1 MEDLMPMHRF
11 LEWHAGQYMTKNVK
25 TVAPTMTLREL
36 GRLFDRNDFNSFPVL
51 DGDDLVGLVT
61 KLDYLKAFLFD
72 TGHLVPHYNEVMTW
86 PISRVMTKDV
96 VHVDPE
102 TPLTRVLELMVKLRT
117 RGVPVIDKGKLVGV
131 VSRTDLM
138 HALST
143 ATEGDTKPA

>member
-11 LEWHAGQYMTKNVK
+11 LEWHAGQFMTKNVK
-25 TVAPTMTLREL
+25 TVPPTMTLREL
-36 GRLFDRNDFNSFPVL
+36 GQLFDQNDFNSFPVL
-51 DGDDLVGLVT
+51 DGDELLGLVT
-61 KLDYLKAFLFD
+61 KLDFLKSFLFD
-72 TGHLVPHYNEVMTW
+72 TGHLVPHYNEVMTLTVSK
-86 PISRVMTKDV
+86 IMTKDV
-96 VHVDPE
+96 IHVDPE

-143 ATEGDTKPA
+143 ATEDESKHA

>member
-1 MEDLMPMHRF
+1 MPMHRF
-11 LEWHAGQYMTKNVK
+11 LEWHASQFMTKNVK
-25 TVAPTMTLREL
+25 TVPPTMTLREL
-36 GRLFDRNDFNSFPVL
+36 GDLFDHNDFNSFPVI
-51 DGDDLVGLVT
+51 DGEELVGLVT

-72 TGHLVPHYNEVMTW
+72 TGHLVPHYNEVMMRPVST
-86 PISRVMTKDV
+86 VMSKDV

-117 RGVPVIDKGKLVGV
+117 RGVPVIDRGKLAGV

-143 ATEGDTKPA
+143 ATKED

>member
-1 MEDLMPMHRF
+1 MEVFMPMHRF
-11 LEWHAGQYMTKNVK
+11 LEWHASQFMTKNVK
-25 TVAPTMTLREL
+25 TVPPTMTLREL
-36 GRLFDRNDFNSFPVL
+36 GDLFDHNDFNSFPVI
-51 DGDDLVGLVT
+51 DGEELVGLVT

-72 TGHLVPHYNEVMTW
+72 TGHLMPHYNEVMMRPVST
-86 PISRVMTKDV
+86 VMTKDV

-117 RGVPVIDKGKLVGV
+117 RGVPVLDRGKLVGV

-143 ATEGDTKPA
+143 ATKED

>member
-1 MEDLMPMHRF
+1 MPMHRF
-11 LEWHAGQYMTKNVK
+11 LEWHAGQFMTRTIT
-25 TVAPTMTLREL
+25 TVPPTMTLREL
-36 GRLFDRNDFNSFPVL
+36 GALFDHNDFNSFPVMD
-51 DGDDLVGLVT
+51 DGQLVGLVT

-72 TGHLVPHYNEVMTW
+72 TGHLAPHYNEVMTL
-86 PISRVMTKDV
+86 PVSKVMTKDV

-138 HALST
+138 RALAA
-143 ATEGDTKPA
+143 ATEEENKP